1 MSVDTVTAATPGQT
15 EPDQT
20 LPGEG
25 ADAAGREE
33 FPGFGGIA
41 LPAGFELIAQDEA
54 LGPDVLQGLADV
66 EARLG
71 EALRYTDALADTA
84 ARHLL
89 EAGGKRVRPLLTLLA
104 ARAAG
109 AAEITGDVLDAAV
122 VTELTHLATLYH
134 DDVMDEAATRRGTDA
149 AHRIWGNSV
158 AILTGDLALGAAMR
172 AVASAPVP
180 RERMLQLLDLFDHT
194 LAVSAAGELA
204 DVRLSLGCEE
214 PTLQEAL
221 SVAEQKTAVYSFSL
235 PMQCGA
241 VLADSPD
248 QLVDGLGRIGRHL
261 GLAYQLVDDLTAVFG
276 TPAQTG
282 RPGIAGD
289 LREGKRTPL
298 VVHARTTSA
307 WPVLERH
314 LGDPDL
320 DEQGVEHVR
329 AALTTAGSRSF
340 VDDLATQ
347 QLREATTLAE
357 DLSLPPELVTWVG
370 EVAGSLE
377 GGVA

>member
-1 MSVDTVTAATPGQT
+1 
-15 EPDQT
+15 
-20 LPGEG
+20 
-25 ADAAGREE
+25 
-33 FPGFGGIA
+33 
-41 LPAGFELIAQDEA
+41 
-54 LGPDVLQGLADV
+54 
-66 EARLG
+66 
-71 EALRYTDALADTA
+71 
-84 ARHLL
+84 
-89 EAGGKRVRPLLTLLA
+89 
-104 ARAAG
+104 
-109 AAEITGDVLDAAV
+109 
-122 VTELTHLATLYH
+122 
-134 DDVMDEAATRRGTDA
+134 
-149 AHRIWGNSV
+149 
-158 AILTGDLALGAAMR
+158 MR

-204 DVRLSLGCEE
+204 DVRLSLGSEE

-248 QLVDGLGRIGRHL
+248 RLVDGLGRIGRHL

-314 LGDPDL
+314 LGDPEL

-357 DLSLPPELVTWVG
+357 DLSLPPEFVTWVG